1 MTRIADRLGAGLAAE
16 AGYGHSRSH
25 VAFAVCLALYFAFS
39 VGAIRVGVHH
49 VSLQASPDAQG
60 VATAVG
66 WVTGALVAVLN
77 LALPLGG
84 ALLAILV
91 MGFLGGAAMRPS
103 LLFDAYWVVVLAAIT
118 PLAAVALD
126 LLAPGLDG
134 SPDGFDVLVWR
145 VQVVS
150 FAALAMTVV
159 YIWGFLRNRFHERSG
174 DAALSTLVGVA
185 ASYACITTIRVLGS
199 MLGLASY

>member
-1 MTRIADRLGAGLAAE
+1 MTRIIDRPGAGPAAE
-16 AGYGHSRSH
+16 AGYERGRSH

-49 VSLQASPDAQG
+49 VSLQTPIEAQG

-66 WVTGALVAVLN
+66 WMTGASVAVLN
-77 LALPLGG
+77 IALPLGG
-84 ALLAILV
+84 ALLAIVV
-91 MGFLGGAAMRPS
+91 MGFLCGAAIRPM
-103 LLFDAYWVVVLAAIT
+103 LLFDAYWIVALAALT
-118 PLAAVALD
+118 PLSAVALD

-134 SPDGFDVLVWR
+134 STDGFDVLVGR

-150 FAALAMTVV
+150 LAALTMTVV

-199 MLGLASY
+199 ILDLAS